1 MKKFFL
7 LYIIFIILFLSACNT
22 KIENSDDSLIINSE
36 SENADSTDNDILNI
50 DWESFQSVL
59 SAEDYSALEVYVP
72 VLSGEHFFVDF
83 DSDNQKKTIEGYFG
97 ELLGAVEEHPEM
109 TFTFT
114 LIDLDSDDDKEFVL
128 YTVLGG
134 GRYLILSESAGI
146 VYGFSYSVREFQN
159 LQKDGKFMGSGGA
172 GDAYY
177 YTLEISE
184 NGVVENCFGEH
195 HGENDEQGNYDYN
208 LIVNGEKIE
217 DYNAWITENY
227 SNPVSWYNSVDGTIQ

>member
-1 MKKFFL
+1 MKRFL
-7 LYIIFIILFLSACNT
+7 GVYGMLAVLFLSACNIQS
-22 KIENSDDSLIINSE
+22 KDYNDNLIIDSE
-36 SENADSTDNDILNI
+36 SANTDSVDSVMLNV

-83 DSDNQKKTIEGYFG
+83 DSDNQEKTIEGYFG

-134 GRYLILSESAGI
+134 GRYLILSESAGT

-159 LQKDGKFMGSGGA
+159 LQKDGKFMGSSGA

-184 NGVVENCFGEH
+184 NGVIENCFGEH

-217 DYNAWITENY
+217 DYNAWIAENY

>member
-7 LYIIFIILFLSACNT
+7 LYIIFIILFLSACDT
-22 KIENSDDSLIINSE
+22 KIKDSDDSLIINSE
-36 SENADSTDNDILNI
+36 SEDTDNTENDILNV

-83 DSDNQKKTIEGYFG
+83 DSGNQEKTIEDYLGG
-97 ELLGAVEEHPEM
+97 LLGEVAEYPEM
-109 TFTFT
+109 AFTFAVV
-114 LIDLDSDDDKEFVL
+114 DFDSDNDKEFVL

-134 GRYLILSESAGI
+134 GRYLILSESAGT

-184 NGVVENCFGEH
+184 NGVIENCFGEH
-195 HGENDEQGNYDYN
+195 HGESDEQGNYDYN
-208 LIVNGEKIE
+208 LVVNGEKIE
-217 DYNAWITENY
+217 DYDEWIAENY
-227 SNPVSWYNSVDGTIQ
+227 SDPIVWYSSSDE